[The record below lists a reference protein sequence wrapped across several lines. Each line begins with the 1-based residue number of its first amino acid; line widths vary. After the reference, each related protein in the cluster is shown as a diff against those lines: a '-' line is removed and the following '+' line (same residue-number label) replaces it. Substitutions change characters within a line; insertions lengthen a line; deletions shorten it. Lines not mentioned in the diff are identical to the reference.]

1 MAAGLATLAE
11 LDDRQLVTRSAE
23 LGARLLERTRPLV
36 ERYGVVSE
44 VRGLGLMW
52 AIEFGEPE
60 RGGRSWRAV
69 ERAQQ
74 GLFAQFVVIPLFTRH
89 RMLCQ
94 VAGHGLNV
102 IKAIPPLV
110 LSEQD
115 VDDFAAALDTVLA
128 EAERIPSAAARFGL
142 KLARSSVARR

>member
-23 LGARLLERTRPLV
+23 LGVKLLERTRPLV
-36 ERYGVVSE
+36 ERYGVVSD

-52 AIEFGEPE
+52 AIEFGEPV
-60 RGGRSWRAV
+60 RGRRSWRAV

-74 GLFAQFVVIPLFTRH
+74 GLFAQFVVIPLFTQH
-89 RMLCQ
+89 RVLSQ

-110 LSEQD
+110 LSDQD
-115 VDDFAAALDTVLA
+115 VDDFVDALDAVLA
-128 EAERIPSAAARFGL
+128 DAERIPRAAARFAL
-142 KLARSSVARR
+142 KVAVSSVR